1 MKKNKL
7 PENLLET
14 PSGEIITLTDEQ
26 VEAVREIKKWLKEDN
41 VIFFTLGGVAG
52 SGKTTVI
59 KKVLD
64 DFFGSVVVSAP
75 THKAKK
81 KITQTTGKMAETL
94 QSICGLRPDVELD
107 SFNPNN
113 PIFNPISKPKFN
125 IIDFLVIDEASMI
138 NKSYLE
144 LIKKQVVNKNAKI
157 LFMGDPAQI
166 PPIGEEISAVFV
178 DKDIRMFWLSTIMR
192 QSFDNPITIV
202 YDHLR
207 KNLENYDP
215 IIRETSLNENNE
227 GIVFMNKK
235 KDFRREIFFK
245 FNSDEYK
252 KNYDFVK
259 IIAWRN
265 NTVKIA
271 NQLIRNNLYG
281 DNSDIINVGDVLM
294 GYRSILAERMRY
306 NIIENSGD
314 YRIVKKS
321 ELIKNNHGIWGY
333 NVSIR
338 EDLINNEYSYRN
350 LFFVNHDDLDN
361 FFKYGDLHDYYKI
374 KAKNNK
380 KLWNAYYNFRREN
393 IILSDL
399 LFYNAQQERVPDDI
413 ISKDLDY
420 GYAITAHK
428 SQGSTYDYVFILEND
443 IDANTNIRERN
454 QIKYVS
460 ITRPKKIAYLL

>member
-227 GIVFMNKK
+227 GIVFMNKRK
-235 KDFRREIFFK
+235 ILD
-245 FNSDEYK
+245 
-252 KNYDFVK
+252 VK
-259 IIAWRN
+259 SFLN
-265 NTVKIA
+265 
-271 NQLIRNNLYG
+271 LI
-281 DNSDIINVGDVLM
+281 VM
-294 GYRSILAERMRY
+294 
-306 NIIENSGD
+306 NI
-314 YRIVKKS
+314 
-321 ELIKNNHGIWGY
+321 
-333 NVSIR
+333 
-338 EDLINNEYSYRN
+338 
-350 LFFVNHDDLDN
+350 
-361 FFKYGDLHDYYKI
+361 
-374 KAKNNK
+374 
-380 KLWNAYYNFRREN
+380 
-393 IILSDL
+393 
-399 LFYNAQQERVPDDI
+399 
-413 ISKDLDY
+413 
-420 GYAITAHK
+420 
-428 SQGSTYDYVFILEND
+428 
-443 IDANTNIRERN
+443 
-454 QIKYVS
+454 
-460 ITRPKKIAYLL
+460 KKIMIL